1 MAALIK
7 QYNPKSNSELIVQA
21 YNYGRE
27 KHEGQYRKS
36 GEPYFTHPIAVA
48 QILAEQRLDDAT
60 IITALLHDTIED
72 TESSK
77 QEIAQLFSFEV
88 AELVD
93 GVTKLTKMQ
102 LSSIE
107 TKEAENLRKLFLAIA
122 QDIRVILVKLADRLH
137 NMRTIRAMK
146 PEKQVQKARET
157 MEIFAPLLAVWG
169 CSPFAK
175 ILRICRLGF

>member
-1 MAALIK
+1 MSVALSELDAISAQELAALIK
-7 QYNPKSNSELIVQA
+7 QYNPKSNSKLMVQA

-72 TESSK
+72 TASSK

-107 TKEAENLRKLFLAIA
+107 TKEAENLRKLFLAITKEVRRLSVKGLCQS
-122 QDIRVILVKLADRLH
+122 QDRVLTSVVG
-137 NMRTIRAMK
+137 T
-146 PEKQVQKARET
+146 Q
-157 MEIFAPLLAVWG
+157 
-169 CSPFAK
+169 
-175 ILRICRLGF
+175 